1 MRRYT
6 KGLRNT
12 STKRRSIF
20 VPKRLAQKIA
30 RQERILSTLADL
42 TYATSKQINNAIN
55 LGGDRNARR
64 ILYEM
69 ENDKLV
75 GSLRRESKVYYLAGK
90 GGDLI
95 GKDNP
100 RLKRSQIDHAVM
112 RNELR
117 ARLGY
122 PKDWCNEVPIKIN
135 GEVIVIADAVYSEG
149 GRLYFVEIDN
159 QTSMQTNN
167 SKIKRYAKIVRN
179 LKQSAT
185 LGWYTMVESR
195 KRKLRENTE
204 KAGIHCHIY

>member
-1 MRRYT
+1 MEQDRLI
-6 KGLRNT
+6 G
-12 STKRRSIF
+12 SI
-20 VPKRLAQKIA
+20 
-30 RQERILSTLADL
+30 
-42 TYATSKQINNAIN
+42 
-55 LGGDRNARR
+55 
-64 ILYEM
+64 
-69 ENDKLV
+69 
-75 GSLRRESKVYYLAGK
+75 RRESKVYYLAGK

-95 GKDNP
+95 GRDNP

-122 PKDWCNEVPIKIN
+122 PKDWRNEVPIKIS
-135 GEVIVIADAVYSEG
+135 GEVVVVADAVYSEG

-185 LGWYTMVESR
+185 LGWYTLVESR

-204 KAGIHCHIY
+204 KAGINCRIY

>member
-1 MRRYT
+1 MRRYS

-100 RLKRSQIDHAVM
+100 RLKRSQVDHAIM

-117 ARLGY
+117 ARLGN
-122 PKDWCNEVPIKIN
+122 PKDWRNEVPIKLN
-135 GEVIVIADAVYSEG
+135 GEVVVIADAVYSG
-149 GRLYFVEIDN
+149 AVVYISLRS
-159 QTSMQTNN
+159 T
-167 SKIKRYAKIVRN
+167 IKRLCR
-179 LKQSAT
+179 
-185 LGWYTMVESR
+185 R
-195 KRKLRENTE
+195 
-204 KAGIHCHIY
+204 

>member
-1 MRRYT
+1 M
-6 KGLRNT
+6 
-12 STKRRSIF
+12 
-20 VPKRLAQKIA
+20 PKRLAQKIA

-100 RLKRSQIDHAVM
+100 RLKRSQIDHAIM

-117 ARLGY
+117 ARLGN
-122 PKDWCNEVPIKIN
+122 PKDWRNEVPIKLN
-135 GEVIVIADAVYSEG
+135 GEVVVVSDAVYSEG

-167 SKIKRYAKIVRN
+167 SKIKRYTKVVRA
-179 LKQSAT
+179 LDRPAT
-185 LGWYTMVESR
+185 LGWYTLVESR
-195 KRKLRENTE
+195 KTKLRENTE
-204 KAGIHCHIY
+204 KAGINCRIY